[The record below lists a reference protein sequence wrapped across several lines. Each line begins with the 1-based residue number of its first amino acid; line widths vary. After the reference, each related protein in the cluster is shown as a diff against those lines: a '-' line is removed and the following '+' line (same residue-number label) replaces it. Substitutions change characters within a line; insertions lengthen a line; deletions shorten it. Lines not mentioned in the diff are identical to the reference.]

1 MTTKI
6 LILMLVLCSDLPKT
20 ISVEEAFE
28 FSQNDKTESI
38 PNGNETDLSNVST
51 TCHLKINQS
60 SQKKILKLIHRKE
73 KNAIELIVLIQSFNN
88 TLNRSRVLTGIKWA
102 NKMGRTLIS
111 LIAQAENMPA
121 MVLSSYTSTLTVGV
135 DNVDIVVSEMT
146 KGCLLFSGG
155 NASNIVFNFLLHQL
169 YVHDNG
175 DDSDYQLCS
184 INTGSDDTKYNC
196 CSLLG
201 RERIPICSDYSSIL
215 MESSNN
221 LFAGAILLFV
231 FFLFPLIVEHL
242 SDFQNERIQYK
253 ISDSP
258 MSLSSIFHKIFI
270 EGHGPVKSPGRRL
283 VVTIIV
289 LVTILPDWKFYL
301 LSLYIPLYGWALLF
315 PFVDAHNF
323 NDWEAHD
330 SRVAAATRLSFF
342 ALNGNPVEI
351 IALPF
356 NLKFLWNEVNRR
368 PFFRR
373 HLKLNLNSATSDQ
386 LSTTSSGIS
395 ERSSLLTQV
404 ELRQQ
409 PRNSPRQIVRYL
421 MDLHKYCLSII
432 VLLILYLLI
441 ALPIL
446 CLLVLYTLFYIRYM
460 IKLINRTN
468 TRPVLKQANMI
479 LGVVTLMI
487 LLYSFFKCFVLAF
500 YYIAGLYLNA
510 GFYSTY
516 FVPLSIILFY
526 SWSNWKSSVE
536 EKYLELNT
544 KIYKVCKEIIN
555 HPVQVTHAEEAP
567 SETSDHSIETDSN
580 DSFHTSTSPAVIKR
594 FKMKLDENGEPVI
607 PKPLYDI
614 VRETF
619 LPYHKILVPYFEG
632 VIFVVICA
640 YFLFIFM
647 SLAQASGVSS
657 SVQLISTM
665 AATSL
670 PFLFDIIWK
679 KNSDRQKAANNLA
692 LKSKLKHV
700 LLVCSSNDATGEII
714 VEFTGA
720 IPTDPFGNHVS

>member
-1 MTTKI
+1 MTVKI
-6 LILMLVLCSDLPKT
+6 LILMLVLCSNLPTT
-20 ISVEEAFE
+20 ISVEEAFG
-28 FSQNDKTESI
+28 FSQNDITESI

-51 TCHLKINQS
+51 TCHLKIDQS
-60 SQKKILKLIHRKE
+60 SLKKILKLIHHKE

-121 MVLSSYTSTLTVGV
+121 MILSSYTSTLTVGV

-146 KGCLLFSGG
+146 KGCLLFPGG

-169 YVHDNG
+169 YLHDNG
-175 DDSDYQLCS
+175 DYSDYQLCS

-215 MESSNN
+215 KESSNN
-221 LFAGAILLFV
+221 LFVVAVLLFV
-231 FFLFPLIVEHL
+231 FFALPLIVEHL
-242 SDFQNERIQYK
+242 SYSQNERIQYK

-270 EGHGPVKSPGRRL
+270 EGHGPVKSLGRRL
-283 VVTIIV
+283 VVTVIV
-289 LVTILPDWKFYL
+289 LVTALPDWKLYFLSFYIIL
-301 LSLYIPLYGWALLF
+301 CGWALLF
-315 PFVDAHNF
+315 PFFDVHNF
-323 NDWEAHD
+323 NEEAHD
-330 SRVAAATRLSFF
+330 SRVAAANQLSFF
-342 ALNGNPVEI
+342 AFNGNPIKI

-368 PFFRR
+368 PFFRT
-373 HLKLNLNSATSDQ
+373 HLKLNLNSATSYQ
-386 LSTTSSGIS
+386 QSATSSRIS
-395 ERSSLLTQV
+395 ERSNLLTQL

-409 PRNSPRQIVRYL
+409 PRNNPRQIIRRL

-446 CLLVLYTLFYIRYM
+446 CILVLYTLFYLRYAQKLLSNKKFLPKQIKEVIRVYFVGGA
-460 IKLINRTN
+460 TW
-468 TRPVLKQANMI
+468 PI
-479 LGVVTLMI
+479 LAF
-487 LLYSFFKCFVLAF
+487 SFFKCFVLTF

-544 KIYKVCKEIIN
+544 KIYKVCRESN
-555 HPVQVTHAEEAP
+555 RPVQVAR
-567 SETSDHSIETDSN
+567 
-580 DSFHTSTSPAVIKR
+580 STSSNETENNDTLTR
-594 FKMKLDENGEPVI
+594 FKIKLDGNGEPVI

-614 VRETF
+614 VREKF
-619 LPYHKILVPYFEG
+619 LPYDEILVPYFEG

-657 SVQLISTM
+657 SVRLISTM

-679 KNSDRQKAANNLA
+679 KNSDGQKAANSLA

-720 IPTDPFGNHVS
+720 IPTDPFGNHAS